1 MAIVCRCGIVAV
13 TALLACG
20 GKSATTAEA
29 PDASDAS
36 SAASQDAASSGDA
49 DDGGESPGDAS
60 GESDAA
66 APRNSA
72 CTPLSQQNGTAVNT
86 SHGRL
91 DGTLVYVLPVSGSSA
106 CNGDNSHV
114 HLQVEVSG
122 SIYDVAVDVGTTG
135 DEVGFYEDTM
145 TVPGGVWAEGWH
157 GTDALTYA
165 SIGVTSTELPLA
177 SPDAVAAAI
186 ESHLA
191 GTSKIS
197 IFCTGYSQDN
207 GCHDVH
213 YENGAG
219 KDGAIVLDPTA
230 ASSPMLFFRFSG
242 ETF

>member
-1 MAIVCRCGIVAV
+1 MKMAIVWSCGFAAV
-13 TALLACG
+13 TTLVACG
-20 GKSATTAEA
+20 GKSAATEG
-29 PDASDAS
+29 PSDASDESPSTA
-36 SAASQDAASSGDA
+36 QDAASNGDA
-49 DDGGESPGDAS
+49 DDGGGPSS
-60 GESDAA
+60 GTDGGGA

-72 CTPLSQQNGTAVNT
+72 CTPLSQQKGTAVNT

-91 DGTLVYVLPVSGSSA
+91 DGTLVYVLPVDGSPA
-106 CNGDNSHV
+106 CNGDDSHV

-122 SIYDVAVDVGTTG
+122 SVYDVAVDVGTSG

-157 GTDALTYA
+157 GTDALTY
-165 SIGVTSTELPLA
+165 SSLGVSSSELPLA

-191 GTSKIS
+191 DTSKIS

-219 KDGAIVLDPTA
+219 KDGALVLDPTS
-230 ASSPMLFFRFSG
+230 ASSPMMFFRFSAD
-242 ETF
+242 TF